1 MRFGP
6 KQQLAAKFCRAVP
19 AFMHFDNPD
28 GDWNEL
34 NEAFN
39 IYINVLSDPAVAVK
53 SEYDMWRRKWEH
65 HPAEHRPN
73 SALAALDHCGMYPN
87 ITTLMQLLAT
97 LPVTT
102 AEAERVFSKMERTLT
117 VIRATMEETRLEAL
131 LLLQVHRDISPS
143 PEAVIDRFAA
153 TAARRLKFVL

>member
-1 MRFGP
+1 
-6 KQQLAAKFCRAVP
+6 
-19 AFMHFDNPD
+19 MHFDNPN

-39 IYINVLSDPAVAVK
+39 IYLNLFSDPAVSVK
-53 SEYDMWRRKWEH
+53 SEYDMWRRKWEQ

-102 AEAERVFSKMERTLT
+102 AEAERVFSKMDCTLT

-131 LLLQVHRDISPS
+131 LLLQV
-143 PEAVIDRFAA
+143 PETLLHHPRQ
-153 TAARRLKFVL
+153 